1 MKRSK
6 CRRSDLSAIYAD
18 ISGSASQDLCTHESR
33 AFVGGRWI
41 RQTTATIG
49 LKSLVLAATSPNDP
63 QWQRSFNPSPE
74 ALHLGLIGARWAAF
88 TAKTRPNQPNITVAT
103 AHR

>member
-18 ISGSASQDLCTHESR
+18 ISGSASQDLCAHESR

-41 RQTTATIG
+41 RQRTATIG
-49 LKSLVLAATSPNDP
+49 LKTQRAPSTSRQLNV
-63 QWQRSFNPSPE
+63 RE
-74 ALHLGLIGARWAAF
+74 HL
-88 TAKTRPNQPNITVAT
+88 Q
-103 AHR
+103 